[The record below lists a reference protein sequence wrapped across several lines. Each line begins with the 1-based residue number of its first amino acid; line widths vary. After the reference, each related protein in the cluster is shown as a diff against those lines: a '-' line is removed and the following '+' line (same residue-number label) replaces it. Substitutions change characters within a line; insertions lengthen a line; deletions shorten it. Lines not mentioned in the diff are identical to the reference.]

1 MLKTLVWLKGQ
12 VKTPPFSRKA
22 RRDIGAALRLMQD
35 GYALSMPVSRRMPS
49 VGARCHEL
57 RITDEKKEWRILY
70 RVDAE
75 ELLIVDVFVK
85 KQMKTAT
92 SIINGAKGRL
102 ARYDAAG
109 RKS

>member
-1 MLKTLVWLKGQ
+1 MPKTLVWLKGR

-22 RRDIGAALRLMQD
+22 RRDIGAALRLVQD
-35 GYALSMPVSRRMPS
+35 GYALSMPLSRRMPRL
-49 VGARCHEL
+49 GARCHEL

-70 RVDAE
+70 RVDAA

-85 KQMKTAT
+85 KRMQTAT
-92 SIINGAKGRL
+92 SIIDEGKRRL
-102 ARYDAAG
+102 AKFGAAG